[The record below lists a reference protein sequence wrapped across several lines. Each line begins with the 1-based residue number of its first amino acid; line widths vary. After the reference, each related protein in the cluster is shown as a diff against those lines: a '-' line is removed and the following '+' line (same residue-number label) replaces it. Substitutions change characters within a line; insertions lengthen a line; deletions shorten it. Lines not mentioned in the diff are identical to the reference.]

1 MNENREPV
9 TREGREQAPALQ
21 PATDKEL
28 TQVEGGLLMPW
39 HAEYWRMWRYV
50 LR

>member
-9 TREGREQAPALQ
+9 TVERPKQAPALQ
-21 PATDKEL
+21 PVTDKEL
-28 TQVEGGLLMPW
+28 THVEGGLLMPW
-39 HAEYWRMWRYV
+39 DAEYWRMWRYV